1 MLIGVCGGYQMLGHK
16 LKDPMH
22 VESRIPEVPGMDLLD
37 MEVTFEAEKQ
47 TRQSTGTVT
56 AQSGWLSDLSGMLL
70 DGYEIHAGHNSFGS
84 ECVPWLTIRGE
95 TDGVANR
102 EGNVIGSYL
111 HGLFD
116 DGQFFSA
123 LAGHVRKSKGI
134 SENEGETLTMDEF
147 REREFDR
154 IADIVRASVDMDT
167 IYKIIRGE
175 V

>member
-1 MLIGVCGGYQMLGHK
+1 
-16 LKDPMH
+16 
-22 VESRIPEVPGMDLLD
+22 
-37 MEVTFEAEKQ
+37 
-47 TRQSTGTVT
+47 
-56 AQSGWLSDLSGMLL
+56 
-70 DGYEIHAGHNSFGS
+70 
-84 ECVPWLTIRGE
+84 LTIRGE